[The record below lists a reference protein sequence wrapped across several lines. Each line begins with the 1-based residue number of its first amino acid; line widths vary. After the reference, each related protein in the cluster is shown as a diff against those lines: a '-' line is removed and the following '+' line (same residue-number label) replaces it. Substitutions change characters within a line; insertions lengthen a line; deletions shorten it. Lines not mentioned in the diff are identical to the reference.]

1 MAFKN
6 QNVKLKQTIDMT
18 NKLTSKVQAYYS
30 DTPVAC
36 LVPILADIAASL
48 AILADHV
55 IIVDEND
62 EAEDI
67 SNE

>member
-1 MAFKN
+1 MKFKN
-6 QNVKLKQTIDMT
+6 QNVKLKQTMAMMKT
-18 NKLTSKVQAYYS
+18 VSKEAQEHP
-30 DTPVAC
+30 DHPLDFC
-36 LVPILADIAASL
+36 VPILADIATLL

>member
-1 MAFKN
+1 LAFKN
-6 QNVKLKQTIDMT
+6 QNFKLKQTIAMT
-18 NKLTSKVQAYYS
+18 NKLFSKVQTYYS

-36 LVPILADIAASL
+36 LVPILADIAVSL

-62 EAEDI
+62 EATEL
-67 SNE
+67 

>member
-1 MAFKN
+1 
-6 QNVKLKQTIDMT
+6 MT

-62 EAEDI
+62 EVEDI